1 MDAIVNWY
9 MSTIGTHIPRELS
22 VFIISM
28 CPILELR
35 GGLIV
40 ARLLDLPMWR
50 AICLC
55 VVGNIIPI
63 PFVLLFIKQILKWLK
78 KIPGLGKVA
87 QKIEDRAMKKK
98 DGVEKAEFWGLVAFV
113 GIPLPGTGA
122 WTGSLVAS
130 LLDVKIKKAVVAE
143 LLGICIAT
151 VIMSL
156 LMYGLVGNVIS

>member
-1 MDAIVNWY
+1 MDSIVNWH
-9 MSTIGTHIPRELS
+9 MSTIGTHIPREWS
-22 VFIISM
+22 VFLISM

-50 AICLC
+50 AIALC

-63 PFVLLFIKQILKWLK
+63 PFVLLFIKAILRGLK
-78 KIPGLGKVA
+78 KLPGLGRLVE
-87 QKIEDRAMKKK
+87 KIEDRAMRKK
-98 DGVEKAEFWGLVAFV
+98 GSIEKAEFWGLVAFV

-122 WTGSLVAS
+122 WTGSLVAA
-130 LLDVKIKKAVVAE
+130 LLDIKFRKAILAE
-143 LLGICIAT
+143 LFGICIAT

-156 LMYGLVGNVIS
+156 LMYGIVGSVIG